1 MFTLITLNDYIRLTA
16 HIINIVII
24 VYIWIIIIRALISWV
39 NPNPFNPVVKFLRD
53 ITDPVLVPAR
63 RLFPAGGMIDL
74 SPIIVILILLFLKIM
89 IVQTL
94 LYISGTTQGV
104 EGLVILGI
112 FVYAVAMMLNMII
125 NVIIFIVVVRAILS
139 WISPDPRNPIVFS
152 IYVLSEPFLRP
163 VKRIIPSVGTIDLSP
178 LVVILIMVLLKI
190 VLINPLFALYKY
202 LAFHPVLIF

>member
-1 MFTLITLNDYIRLTA
+1 MYTPSDYLRLTA

-63 RLFPAGGMIDL
+63 RLFPVGGMIDL
-74 SPIIVILILLFLKIM
+74 SPIIVILILFFLKII

-94 LYISGTTQGV
+94 LYISGATGGV
-104 EGLVILGI
+104 EGMVILGI
-112 FVYAVAMMLNMII
+112 LVYAVAVMLNMII

-152 IYVLSEPFLRP
+152 IYAVTEPILRP
-163 VKRIIPSVGTIDLSP
+163 VKRIIPSTGIIDLSP
-178 LVVILIMVLLKI
+178 LIVILILVLLKI
-190 VLINPLFALYKY
+190 VLVNPLFVLSGYLSFKPALI
-202 LAFHPVLIF
+202 L